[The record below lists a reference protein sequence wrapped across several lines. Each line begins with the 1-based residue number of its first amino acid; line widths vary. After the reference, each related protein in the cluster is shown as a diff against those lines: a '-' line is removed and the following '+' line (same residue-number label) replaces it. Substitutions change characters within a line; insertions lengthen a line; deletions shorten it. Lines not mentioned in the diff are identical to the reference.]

1 MEKEYLKTLLKMK
14 KVSVE
19 LSFDEIV
26 SIQQFLIRVDWDKI
40 FKMNKIIGKYAYG
53 TTQQLYRVLENEKQ
67 CLDKRRIRKNIDLT
81 ELEVFSIALLINQ
94 EQPQKIN
101 PIIRDLFVEIPLELS
116 NLLISHNIN
125 ETTSEISPN

>member
-1 MEKEYLKTLLKMK
+1 MEKEYLKNLMKMK

-26 SIQQFLIRVDWDKI
+26 SIQQFLIRVDWGKI

-53 TTQQLYRVLENEKQ
+53 TVQQLYRVLENEKQ
-67 CLDKRRIRKNIDLT
+67 CLDYRRIRKNIDLT
-81 ELEVFSIALLINQ
+81 ELEAFSIALLVNQ
-94 EQPQKIN
+94 EQPQNIN
-101 PIIRDLFVEIPLELS
+101 PVVRDLFVEIPLELS

-125 ETTSEISPN
+125 KTISKISPN